1 MYELI
6 KSTYIPAFF
15 SLWIFFDAWRR
26 NHKKGKWTIGIFFL
40 TPFVV
45 PYYFAQRN
53 LKRGESRTGGTSWHV
68 LRNFAIYWSLFM
80 LFFTFF
86 SDLSELRMTGASSNQ
101 AFGFFKIAM
110 IWGIPA
116 VGTLLLGIFLRN
128 PMQVQHGPTGALVKE
143 KRYSKV

>member
-6 KSTYIPAFF
+6 KSTYLPAIFA
-15 SLWIFFDAWRR
+15 LWIFFDAWRR
-26 NHKKGKWTIGIFFL
+26 NHNKGKWTIGAFFL

-53 LKRGESRTGGTSWHV
+53 LIRGESRTGGTGWHV
-68 LRNFAIYWSLFM
+68 LRNFTIYWTLFM
-80 LFFTFF
+80 LFLTFF
-86 SDLSELRMTGASSNQ
+86 SDLSELKVAGTSIDQ

-116 VGTLLLGIFLRN
+116 GGALLLGFFLRKSN
-128 PMQVQHGPTGALVKE
+128 QVEHGPTGALANE
-143 KRYSKV
+143 ERYSKF